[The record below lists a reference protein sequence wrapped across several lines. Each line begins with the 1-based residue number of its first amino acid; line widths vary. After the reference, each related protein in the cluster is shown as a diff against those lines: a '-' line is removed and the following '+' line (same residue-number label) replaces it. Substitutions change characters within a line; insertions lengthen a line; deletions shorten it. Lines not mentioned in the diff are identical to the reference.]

1 MKKTVLTLAFLFAAV
16 LTAAAQEM
24 PWFMPKVD
32 ASQYKGK
39 VKEVQY
45 RYIEMRDEEELQDTD
60 YYFYTYSREGRLL
73 TKYINNVDGLC
84 HISYHWSTHLDSVVY
99 DGDCASSEIF
109 RYDAD
114 GRLVSVIS
122 KTGHPDTAFI
132 VYDSRGFPVKTEGNY
147 DSRWNEPWYEWY
159 DDGRIK
165 GIGSKHW
172 GDHYEYDD
180 LGRLVKETNEKNRVV
195 TYTYNKHGDVETVT
209 SDPKGNKYYNNGK
222 VSTSRYKYKYDSHGN
237 WTKKYS
243 GRTLLVVRKITYY
256 D

>member
-1 MKKTVLTLAFLFAAV
+1 MKKTVLTLAFLFAVV

-84 HISYHWSTHLDSVVY
+84 HISYHWSTHLDSIVY

-114 GRLVSVIS
+114 GRLVCVIS
-122 KTGHPDTAFI
+122 KTGHPDTAVI
-132 VYDSRGFPVKTEGNY
+132 VYDSRGFPVTTEGNF
-147 DSRWNEPWYEWY
+147 DSQWNEPWYEWY

-209 SDPKGNKYYNNGK
+209 TDPKGNKYYNNGK

-243 GRTLLVVRKITYY
+243 GRTLLVVRKINYY